1 MLLQQLVQEEMFI
14 NDQIIEKMNKP
25 ELLDAIE
32 LLVDI
37 PQYSLRK
44 GEQGTIVEDY
54 ENEFYEVEF
63 TNRKGEATAL
73 CTINQDKFTVV
84 WSAKTQ
90 QWLTFVV

>member
-1 MLLQQLVQEEMFI
+1 MFI

-44 GEQGTIVEDY
+44 GEQGTI
-54 ENEFYEVEF
+54 
-63 TNRKGEATAL
+63 
-73 CTINQDKFTVV
+73 
-84 WSAKTQ
+84 S
-90 QWLTFVV
+90 

>member
-1 MLLQQLVQEEMFI
+1 
-14 NDQIIEKMNKP
+14 MNKP

-54 ENEFYEVEF
+54 EY
-63 TNRKGEATAL
+63 AL
-73 CTINQDKFTVV
+73 NINHLDR
-84 WSAKTQ
+84 
-90 QWLTFVV
+90 